1 MIIIRKLV
9 HIIFVL
15 TTLCLS
21 FVVSATTHADNTPT
35 NSNPANEFSFTPNMM
50 GLNNWSNFSGTN
62 NWQPYN
68 NTNMMQMMGGL
79 NNPYNAT
86 MPLAPSNNWV
96 VAGYNNSAS
105 MNGYNNMMPMMG
117 VNGAMSYTSNNN
129 IMPMNGYNNMMP
141 MSGYNNMMPM
151 NGYNNMMPMMGVN
164 GAMPYTNYNG
174 MTTNNLGV
182 DQPNMNTPLV
192 SPTSM
197 PETTNAW
204 GSLDANAAW
213 GLGGNSGSWT
223 EQQPSE
229 LSLQDPADVIAQ
241 LMSGEHAAVYQKIIT
256 DAYEKGF
263 ADAMAQSGSGGIC
276 MPNAEELPEFSL
288 DSE

>member
-35 NSNPANEFSFTPNMM
+35 NSNPANEFSFTPNIM

-117 VNGAMSYTSNNN
+117 VNGAM
-129 IMPMNGYNNMMP
+129 
-141 MSGYNNMMPM
+141 
-151 NGYNNMMPMMGVN
+151 
-164 GAMPYTNYNG
+164 PYTNYNG

-182 DQPNMNTPLV
+182 NQPNMNTPLV

>member
-1 MIIIRKLV
+1 MIIVRKLV
-9 HIIFVL
+9 QIIFVL
-15 TTLCLS
+15 TALFLS
-21 FVVSATTHADNTPT
+21 FVVSATTETDNVLM
-35 NSNPANEFSFTPNMM
+35 NSNSANEFSFTPNMT
-50 GLNNWSNFSGTN
+50 GLNNWSNYGGTN

-68 NTNMMQMMGGL
+68 NANMMQMMGGS
-79 NNPYNAT
+79 NNSYNPYNPYNPYNAT
-86 MPLAPSNNWV
+86 MPLVPSNNWV

-117 VNGAMSYTSNNN
+117 VNNAMPYTN
-129 IMPMNGYNNMMP
+129 YNNMMP

-151 NGYNNMMPMMGVN
+151 MGVN
-164 GAMPYTNYNG
+164 NAMPYTNYNA
-174 MTTNNLGV
+174 MMTNNPGV
-182 DQPNMNTPLV
+182 DQLNLNTAL
-192 SPTSM
+192 STPTSV

-213 GLGGNSGSWT
+213 GLSGNSGSWT
-223 EQQPSE
+223 EQQPNA
-229 LSLQDPADVIAQ
+229 LSSQDPTDVIAQ
-241 LMSGEHAAVYQKIIT
+241 LMSGEHAAVYQQIIA